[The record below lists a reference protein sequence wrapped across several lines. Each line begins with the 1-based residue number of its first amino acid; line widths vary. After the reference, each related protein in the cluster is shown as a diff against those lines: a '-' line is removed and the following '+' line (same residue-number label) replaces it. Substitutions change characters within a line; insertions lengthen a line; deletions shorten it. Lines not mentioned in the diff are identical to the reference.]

1 MRIAFPLFAAVLAAP
16 AVIVSAAPADAAQT
30 KVQAKRPVDLA
41 EIVAGT
47 YDGDVVADTRGGSQ
61 SGVEITVKRVAKNLV
76 EISCDYSRVPTV
88 QIAITAASD
97 AIIAARPGNGF
108 LIERNKDPKRLD
120 LSIDGVTLFVHKR

>member
-1 MRIAFPLFAAVLAAP
+1 MRAHFAFLALALALAVP
-16 AVIVSAAPADAAQT
+16 GIVATPADAAQ
-30 KVQAKRPVDLA
+30 AKRPADLA
-41 EIVAGT
+41 DIVAGT

-76 EISCDYSRVPTV
+76 EISCDYARVPTV
-88 QIAITAASD
+88 QIALTAAST